1 MFVFLLSTSFMAS
14 SSDAHHLL
22 REKLVSMRVVQQAQE
37 RNAVLKKELLMA
49 MECEKEL
56 LETSGK
62 NVFLVSGTSRASN
75 FKGLPADQ

>member
-1 MFVFLLSTSFMAS
+1 M
-14 SSDAHHLL
+14 
-22 REKLVSMRVVQQAQE
+22 QE